1 MAPRSLIGSGK
12 QRMIGSRV
20 LVVEDDRTLLEVLRY
35 NLAKE
40 GYDVLTATD
49 GAAGCEA
56 ARSGKPDLVI
66 LDVMLPKMDG
76 YEVCRILRKETTVP
90 ILMLTARTEETD
102 RVVGL
107 EVGADDYVTKPFS
120 MRELMARV
128 RAMLR
133 RAEMMK
139 KEASSGAGAALPCLK
154 AGDFEID
161 AARHR
166 VSRGG
171 VEVGLSR
178 MEFALLEFLARNHGQ
193 VFSRDRL
200 LEKVW
205 GYDFA
210 GDTRTV
216 DVHVSWLRHKIESDP
231 AHPRHLVTV
240 RGVGYKFEVE

>member
-1 MAPRSLIGSGK
+1 MVGSK
-12 QRMIGSRV
+12 V
-20 LVVEDDRTLLEVLRY
+20 LVVEDDPTLLDVLRY
-35 NLAKE
+35 NLSKE
-40 GYDVLTATD
+40 GYDVLTAVD
-49 GAAGCEA
+49 GATGLEA
-56 ARSGKPDLVI
+56 ARTDGPDLVI

-76 YEVCRILRKETTVP
+76 YEVCRILRRETTVP
-90 ILMLTARTEETD
+90 IMMLTAKTEETD

-133 RAEMMK
+133 RTEMMK
-139 KEASSGAGAALPCLK
+139 KEAVSNAGTPAASFK

-161 AARHR
+161 SARHK

-171 VEVGLSR
+171 VAVELSR
-178 MEFALLEFLARNHGQ
+178 MEFALLEFLARNQGQ

-216 DVHVSWLRHKIESDP
+216 DVHVSWLRHKIEADP

-240 RGVGYKFEVE
+240 RGVGYKFEA

>member
-1 MAPRSLIGSGK
+1 MVGSK
-12 QRMIGSRV
+12 V
-20 LVVEDDRTLLEVLRY
+20 LVVEDDRTLLEVLQY
-35 NLAKE
+35 NLSQQ
-40 GYDVLTATD
+40 GYDVLAAAD
-49 GAAGCEA
+49 GAQGLET
-56 ARSGKPDLVI
+56 ARIGKPDLVI

-76 YEVCRILRKETTVP
+76 YEVCRILRQETTVP
-90 ILMLTARTEETD
+90 IMMLTARTEETD

-133 RAEMMK
+133 RTEMMK
-139 KEASSGAGAALPCLK
+139 QEAVSGVRPALPCLK

-161 AARHR
+161 AARHK
-166 VSRGG
+166 VYRGG
-171 VEVGLSR
+171 VAIDLSR
-178 MEFALLEFLARNHGQ
+178 MEFALLEFLARNQGQ
-193 VFSRDRL
+193 VFSRDHL

-216 DVHVSWLRHKIESDP
+216 DVHVSWLRHKIEADP
-231 AHPRHLVTV
+231 AHPKYLVTV
-240 RGVGYKFEVE
+240 RGVGYKFEE

>member
-1 MAPRSLIGSGK
+1 MVGSK
-12 QRMIGSRV
+12 V
-20 LVVEDDRTLLEVLRY
+20 LVVEDDPTLLDVLRY
-35 NLAKE
+35 NLSKE
-40 GYDVLTATD
+40 GYDVLTAVD
-49 GAAGCEA
+49 GATGLEA
-56 ARSGKPDLVI
+56 ARTDRPDLVI

-76 YEVCRILRKETTVP
+76 YEVCRILRRETTVP
-90 ILMLTARTEETD
+90 IMMLTAKTEETD

-133 RAEMMK
+133 RTEMMK
-139 KEASSGAGAALPCLK
+139 KEAVSNAGTPAASFK

-161 AARHR
+161 SARHK

-171 VEVGLSR
+171 VAVELSR
-178 MEFALLEFLARNHGQ
+178 MEFALLEFLARNQGQ

-216 DVHVSWLRHKIESDP
+216 DVHVSWLRHKIEADP

-240 RGVGYKFEVE
+240 RGVGYKFEA

>member
-1 MAPRSLIGSGK
+1 MVGGKVLI
-12 QRMIGSRV
+12 
-20 LVVEDDRTLLEVLRY
+20 VEDDRTLLEVLRY
-35 NLAKE
+35 NLSKE
-40 GYDVLTATD
+40 GYEVLTAAD
-49 GAAGCEA
+49 GAAGLET
-56 ARSGKPDLVI
+56 ARSTKPDLVI

-76 YEVCRILRKETTVP
+76 YEVCRILRRETTVP
-90 ILMLTARTEETD
+90 IMMLTAKTEETD

-139 KEASSGAGAALPCLK
+139 REAVS
-154 AGDFEID
+154 AGDGPTRCFRVGEFEID
-161 AARHR
+161 AARHK
-166 VSRGG
+166 VSEGG
-171 VEVGLSR
+171 AVVDLSR

-193 VFSRDRL
+193 VFSRDQL

-216 DVHVSWLRHKIESDP
+216 DVHVSWLRRKIEADP
-231 AHPRHLVTV
+231 ARPKHLVTV
-240 RGVGYKFEVE
+240 RGVGYKFEA

>member
-1 MAPRSLIGSGK
+1 MVGG
-12 QRMIGSRV
+12 RV
-20 LVVEDDRTLLEVLRY
+20 LVVEDDQTLLEVLHY
-35 NLAKE
+35 NLRQQ
-40 GYDVLTATD
+40 GYDVITAAD
-49 GAAGCEA
+49 GAAGLDT

-76 YEVCRILRKETTVP
+76 YEVCRILRRETSVP
-90 ILMLTARTEETD
+90 IMMLTARTEEID

-120 MRELMARV
+120 MKELMARV

-139 KEASSGAGAALPCLK
+139 REAESAVGSPSPSLM
-154 AGDFEID
+154 AGDLEID
-161 AARHR
+161 PARHK

-171 VEVGLSR
+171 VALELSR
-178 MEFALLEFLARNHGQ
+178 MEFALLEFLARNQGQ
-193 VFSRDRL
+193 VFNRDHL

-205 GYDFA
+205 GYDFS

-240 RGVGYKFEVE
+240 RGVGYKFEA

>member
-1 MAPRSLIGSGK
+1 MGNKVLI
-12 QRMIGSRV
+12 
-20 LVVEDDRTLLEVLRY
+20 VEDDRTLLEVLRY
-35 NLAKE
+35 NLVQQ
-40 GYDVLTATD
+40 GYGVLTAAD
-49 GAAGCEA
+49 GAAGLET
-56 ARSGKPDLVI
+56 ARDAKPDLVI

-76 YEVCRILRKETTVP
+76 YEVCRILRRETTVP
-90 ILMLTARTEETD
+90 IMMLTAKTDETD
-102 RVVGL
+102 KVMGL

-139 KEASSGAGAALPCLK
+139 TEVQSGAGATAIAFR
-154 AGDFEID
+154 AGEIEID
-161 AARHR
+161 SAGHR

-171 VEVGLSR
+171 SGVELSR

-193 VFSRDRL
+193 VFTRDQL

-205 GYDFA
+205 GYDFS

-216 DVHVSWLRHKIESDP
+216 DVHVSWLRRKIEADP

-240 RGVGYKFEVE
+240 RGVGYKFEA

>member
-1 MAPRSLIGSGK
+1 MLSSK
-12 QRMIGSRV
+12 V
-20 LVVEDDRTLLEVLRY
+20 LVVEDDRTLLEVLQY
-35 NLAKE
+35 NLSQQ
-40 GYDVLTATD
+40 GYDVLTAAD
-49 GAAGCEA
+49 GVKGLET
-56 ARSGKPDLVI
+56 ARSNKPDLVI

-76 YEVCRILRKETTVP
+76 FEVCRMLRKEMTVP
-90 ILMLTARTEETD
+90 ILMLTAKTEETD

-139 KEASSGAGAALPCLK
+139 KEAVSNAGAPAPCLK

-161 AARHR
+161 AARHK
-166 VSRGG
+166 VSRGS
-171 VEVGLSR
+171 VAVDLSR
-178 MEFALLEFLARNHGQ
+178 MEFALLEFLARNQGQ
-193 VFSRDRL
+193 VFSRDHL

-216 DVHVSWLRHKIESDP
+216 DVHMSWLRHKIEADP
-231 AHPRHLVTV
+231 AHPKHLVTV
-240 RGVGYKFEVE
+240 RGVGYKFEA

>member
-139 KEASSGAGAALPCLK
+139 KEAAAGSPEPSLK
-154 AGDFEID
+154 IGGFEID
-161 AARHR
+161 TARHR

-171 VEVGLSR
+171 VAVELSR
-178 MEFALLEFLARNHGQ
+178 MEFALLEFLARNQGQ
-193 VFSRDRL
+193 VFGRDHL

-216 DVHVSWLRHKIESDP
+216 DVHVSWLRHKIETDP
-231 AHPRHLVTV
+231 AHPKHLVTV
-240 RGVGYKFEVE
+240 RGVGYKFEE

>member
-1 MAPRSLIGSGK
+1 MVGG
-12 QRMIGSRV
+12 RV
-20 LVVEDDRTLLEVLRY
+20 LVVEDDRTLLEVLQY
-35 NLAKE
+35 NLARE
-40 GYDVLTATD
+40 GYDVLTAAD
-49 GAAGCEA
+49 GAKGLET
-56 ARSGKPDLVI
+56 ARSDKPDLVI

-76 YEVCRILRKETTVP
+76 YEVCRILRRETTVP
-90 ILMLTARTEETD
+90 IMMLTAKTEETD

-133 RAEMMK
+133 RIEMLK
-139 KEASSGAGAALPCLK
+139 KEAISSAGGPTPSFK

-161 AARHR
+161 AARHK

-171 VEVGLSR
+171 VAVELSR
-178 MEFALLEFLARNHGQ
+178 MEFALLEFLARNQGQ
-193 VFSRDRL
+193 VFSRDHL

-205 GYDFA
+205 GYDFS

-216 DVHVSWLRHKIESDP
+216 DVHVSWLRRKIEADP

-240 RGVGYKFEVE
+240 RGVGYKFEA

>member
-1 MAPRSLIGSGK
+1 MV
-12 QRMIGSRV
+12 GSRV
-20 LVVEDDRTLLEVLRY
+20 LIVEDDRTLLEVLRF
-35 NLAKE
+35 NLSKE
-40 GYDVLTATD
+40 GYEVLTAAD
-49 GAAGCEA
+49 GAAGLEV

-76 YEVCRILRKETTVP
+76 YELCRILRQETTVP
-90 ILMLTARTEETD
+90 IMMLTAKTEETD

-107 EVGADDYVTKPFS
+107 EIGADDYVTKPFG

-133 RAEMMK
+133 RAEMLR
-139 KEASSGAGAALPCLK
+139 EELAGARGTGAVFK

-161 AARHR
+161 AARHK
-166 VSRGG
+166 VWRGG
-171 VEVGLSR
+171 VAVALTR
-178 MEFALLEFLARNHGQ
+178 MEFALLEFLARNQGQ
-193 VFSRDRL
+193 VFTRDRL

-216 DVHVSWLRHKIESDP
+216 DVHISWLRRKIEADP
-231 AHPRHLVTV
+231 AHPKHIVTV
-240 RGVGYKFEVE
+240 RGVGYKFEA

>member
-1 MAPRSLIGSGK
+1 MVGSKVLI
-12 QRMIGSRV
+12 
-20 LVVEDDRTLLEVLRY
+20 VEDDRTLLEVLQY
-35 NLAKE
+35 NLARE
-40 GYDVLTATD
+40 GYDVLTAAD
-49 GAAGCEA
+49 GAAGLET

-76 YEVCRILRKETTVP
+76 YEVCRILRQETTVP
-90 ILMLTARTEETD
+90 IMMLTAKTEETD

-133 RAEMMK
+133 RTEMMK
-139 KEASSGAGAALPCLK
+139 KEAESSAGAPAARFK
-154 AGDFEID
+154 VGEFEID
-161 AARHR
+161 AARHK

-171 VEVGLSR
+171 MAVDLSR
-178 MEFALLEFLARNHGQ
+178 MEFALLEFLARNQGH
-193 VFSRDRL
+193 VFSRDHL

-205 GYDFA
+205 GYDFS

-216 DVHVSWLRHKIESDP
+216 DVHVSWLRRKIEPDP
-231 AHPRHLVTV
+231 AHPRHLLTV
-240 RGVGYKFEVE
+240 RGVGYKFEA

>member
-1 MAPRSLIGSGK
+1 MVGGKVLI
-12 QRMIGSRV
+12 
-20 LVVEDDRTLLEVLRY
+20 VEDDRTLLEVLRY
-35 NLAKE
+35 NLSKE
-40 GYDVLTATD
+40 GYEVLTAAD
-49 GAAGCEA
+49 GAAGLET
-56 ARSGKPDLVI
+56 ARSTKPDLVI

-76 YEVCRILRKETTVP
+76 YEVCRILRRETTVP
-90 ILMLTARTEETD
+90 IMMLTAKTEETD

-139 KEASSGAGAALPCLK
+139 KEAVSGAGAPAPCFK
-154 AGDFEID
+154 VGEFEID
-161 AARHR
+161 TARHK
-166 VSRGG
+166 VSEGG
-171 VEVGLSR
+171 AVVDLSR

-193 VFSRDRL
+193 VFSRDHL

-205 GYDFA
+205 GYDFS

-216 DVHVSWLRHKIESDP
+216 DVHVSWLRRKIETDP
-231 AHPRHLVTV
+231 AHPKHLLTV
-240 RGVGYKFEVE
+240 RGVGYKFEA

>member
-1 MAPRSLIGSGK
+1 MVGSKVLI
-12 QRMIGSRV
+12 
-20 LVVEDDRTLLEVLRY
+20 VEDDRTLLEVLRY

-40 GYDVLTATD
+40 GYDVHTAAD
-49 GAAGCEA
+49 GAAGVVA
-56 ARSGKPDLVI
+56 ARSDKPDLVI

-76 YEVCRILRKETTVP
+76 YEVCRILRRETNVP
-90 ILMLTARTEETD
+90 IMMLTAKIEETD

-133 RAEMMK
+133 RTEMMK
-139 KEASSGAGAALPCLK
+139 KEAVSGPQPSVPCLK
-154 AGDFEID
+154 AGDVEVD
-161 AARHR
+161 PARHK

-171 VEVGLSR
+171 VAVELSR

-193 VFSRDRL
+193 VFSRDQL

-205 GYDFA
+205 GYDFS

-216 DVHVSWLRHKIESDP
+216 DVHVSWLRHKIETDP
-231 AHPRHLVTV
+231 SRKSVV
-240 RGVGYKFEVE
+240 

>member
-1 MAPRSLIGSGK
+1 MVGSK
-12 QRMIGSRV
+12 V
-20 LVVEDDRTLLEVLRY
+20 LVVEDDRTLLEVLQY
-35 NLAKE
+35 NLSQQ
-40 GYDVLTATD
+40 GYDVLAAAD
-49 GAAGCEA
+49 GAQGLET
-56 ARSGKPDLVI
+56 ARIGKPDLVI

-133 RAEMMK
+133 RAEMAK
-139 KEASSGAGAALPCLK
+139 KEPAPAGGDGRAPLR

-161 AARHR
+161 TARHK
-166 VSRGG
+166 VSHSG
-171 VEVGLSR
+171 VAVELSR
-178 MEFALLEFLARNHGQ
+178 MEFSLLEFLARNQGQ
-193 VFSRDRL
+193 VFSRDQL
-200 LEKVW
+200 LDKVW

-216 DVHVSWLRHKIESDP
+216 DVHVSWLRRKIETDP
-231 AHPRHLVTV
+231 AHPKHLLTV
-240 RGVGYKFEVE
+240 RGVGYKFEA

>member
-1 MAPRSLIGSGK
+1 M
-12 QRMIGSRV
+12 
-20 LVVEDDRTLLEVLRY
+20 
-35 NLAKE
+35 
-40 GYDVLTATD
+40 LTAAD
-49 GAAGCEA
+49 GAAGLET
-56 ARSGKPDLVI
+56 ARSDKPDLVI

-76 YEVCRILRKETTVP
+76 YEVCRILRRETTVP
-90 ILMLTARTEETD
+90 IMMLTAKTEETD

-133 RAEMMK
+133 RTEMMK
-139 KEASSGAGAALPCLK
+139 KEAVSGAGAPAPCFK
-154 AGDFEID
+154 AGDLEID
-161 AARHR
+161 TARHK

-171 VEVGLSR
+171 VAVELSR
-178 MEFALLEFLARNHGQ
+178 MEFALLEFLARNQGQ
-193 VFSRDRL
+193 VFSRDHL

-216 DVHVSWLRHKIESDP
+216 DVHVSWLRHKIETDP
-231 AHPRHLVTV
+231 AHPKHLVTV
-240 RGVGYKFEVE
+240 RGVGYKFEA